1 MSNDSI
7 IEHSTIEERSKIVD
21 YRAVLAEDVRAG
33 LSRDLKELP
42 PKYFYDGRGS
52 ELFEEIT
59 RLPEYYQTRTE
70 RSILERI
77 APELARDCRPE
88 CLVEIGAGSAA
99 KTRLLL
105 TAMHHEGTLRRFV
118 PIDISRE
125 ILIASAEDV
134 VQEYPGLRVDAV
146 IADFNDGLPEGVAG
160 ERRLVIFLGGTIGN
174 FPRDDA
180 MRFLRTT
187 AGGMGRD
194 DFFLL
199 GVDLVKEP
207 VRLTA
212 AYNDAAGVTAE
223 FNLNVLDVINRELGG
238 HFDRTKFA
246 HYAFYNPRETQ
257 IEMHL
262 ASLDEQSVRV
272 DALDM
277 AFDFGRGET
286 ILTEIS
292 RKFTPAS
299 ICTLLEQSGMK
310 LVKFYTDPENLFAL
324 CLARRS

>member
-1 MSNDSI
+1 
-7 IEHSTIEERSKIVD
+7 
-21 YRAVLAEDVRAG
+21 
-33 LSRDLKELP
+33 
-42 PKYFYDGRGS
+42 
-52 ELFEEIT
+52 
-59 RLPEYYQTRTE
+59 
-70 RSILERI
+70 
-77 APELARDCRPE
+77 
-88 CLVEIGAGSAA
+88 
-99 KTRLLL
+99 
-105 TAMHHEGTLRRFV
+105 
-118 PIDISRE
+118 
-125 ILIASAEDV
+125 
-134 VQEYPGLRVDAV
+134 
-146 IADFNDGLPEGVAG
+146 PEGVAG

-272 DALDM
+272 
-277 AFDFGRGET
+277 
-286 ILTEIS
+286 
-292 RKFTPAS
+292 
-299 ICTLLEQSGMK
+299 
-310 LVKFYTDPENLFAL
+310 
-324 CLARRS
+324 